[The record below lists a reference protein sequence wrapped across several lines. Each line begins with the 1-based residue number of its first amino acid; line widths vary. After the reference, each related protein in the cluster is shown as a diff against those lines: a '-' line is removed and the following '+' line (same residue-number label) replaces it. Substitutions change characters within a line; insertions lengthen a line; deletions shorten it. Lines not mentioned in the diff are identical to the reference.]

1 MGMNKIAE
9 TIFRYKKAVL
19 KKLPE
24 YGFEEEGG
32 GYVYRTQIC
41 DNQMRLI
48 VRINVCG
55 EVETEV
61 FDTETEEPYT
71 LFLVDGAVGEF
82 VGKVRSDYAGVLEDI
97 AEKCFEREVFK
108 GAHTQP
114 LIEYVREKYGDELEF
129 LWEKTPDCAVWR
141 RKDNRKWYA
150 AILTVRYSKLGIERE
165 GTVEI
170 IDMRMDPT
178 ELEKAVDD
186 RTYYRGYHM
195 NKKHWVTMLLDGS
208 APYDELVRRL
218 DESYALAKK

>member
-1 MGMNKIAE
+1 MNKL
-9 TIFRYKKAVL
+9 TDSIFRYKKAVL
-19 KKLPE
+19 KKLPD
-24 YGFEEEGG
+24 YGFAAEEG

-41 DNQMRLI
+41 DNQMRLT
-48 VRINVCG
+48 VRINARG
-55 EVETEV
+55 EVQTEV

-82 VGKVRSDYAGVLEDI
+82 VGKVRADYVGVLEDI
-97 AEKCFEREVFK
+97 SEKCFEREVFK
-108 GAHTQP
+108 GASTAR

-129 LWEKTPDCAVWR
+129 LWDKLPDCAVWR
-141 RKDNRKWYA
+141 RKDNCKWYA
-150 AILTVRYSKLGIERE
+150 AILTIPYVKLGIERE

-170 IDMRMDPT
+170 IDMRMEPT
-178 ELEKAVDD
+178 ELEKAVDNV
-186 RTYYRGYHM
+186 TYFRGYHM

>member
-1 MGMNKIAE
+1 MNKL
-9 TIFRYKKAVL
+9 TDGIFKYKRAVL
-19 KKLPE
+19 SKLPD
-24 YGFEEEGG
+24 YGFEAEEGD
-32 GYVYRTQIC
+32 YVYRAQIC
-41 DNQMRLI
+41 DNQMRLT
-48 VRINVCG
+48 VRINARG

-82 VGKVRSDYAGVLEDI
+82 VGKVRSDYTGVLEDI

-108 GAHTQP
+108 GAHTAP
-114 LIEYVREKYGDELEF
+114 LIEYVRERYGDELEF

-150 AILTVRYSKLGIERE
+150 AILTIRYEKLGIERE

-170 IDMRMDPT
+170 IDMRMEPT
-178 ELEKAVDD
+178 ELEKAVDNKA
-186 RTYYRGYHM
+186 YFRGYHM

-218 DESYALAKK
+218 DESYELAKK